1 MICVAGPGFVRR
13 MSEEIKRV
21 VGRIVAWELKDPRVG
36 MACVVAVDLT
46 ADLGHATIF
55 VRVVGDEEE
64 SEETLTGLRNATGH
78 IRHELAE
85 RCDFRYVPEL
95 SFELDRTMEHA
106 ERIEKLIEAIHR
118 DEAEEMKIEDEG
130 ETR

>member
-1 MICVAGPGFVRR
+1 MICVAGSEFVRK

-46 ADLGHATIF
+46 ADLGHATVF

-64 SEETLTGLRNATGH
+64 TEETIRGLKNATGH

-95 SFELDRTMEHA
+95 SFELDRTVEHA
-106 ERIEKLIEAIHR
+106 QRIEELIESIHR
-118 DEAEEMKIEDEG
+118 DETKETEIEDEG
-130 ETR
+130 EIK